1 MSITL
6 PRVNLNSILTSER
19 LAKLK
24 TAGVYLPTLQ
34 RGIEKEALRSMLD
47 GGLSQAAHPRIL
59 GSPLTN
65 PNITTDFSEA
75 QVELITQV
83 HPSITN
89 CLQELA
95 EIQTFVSD
103 SLEEELLW
111 PFSMPCNIKE
121 DDSIPIAQYGST
133 NLAKAKT
140 IYRRGLSNRY
150 GSKMQTISGI
160 HYNFSLSDAC
170 WEQLGYSDQESRTR
184 GYFDLIRNFRR
195 WSWLLVYLFG
205 ASPTIPKQLVPASDL
220 ASLSFLDDQNF
231 YMPHATSLRMGPMG
245 YQSTAQNNLAISY
258 NSLEDYLEGM
268 TLALSQTHSEYQKVG
283 LKQNSIYQQL
293 NTAILQIENEFYGY
307 IRPKRSLSDGERPIT
322 ALKKHGVEYVEV
334 RCLDLDPYLSTGI
347 DSKQI
352 QFIDTFLM
360 LCLLCESPPD
370 SAEEN
375 RLINENNAS
384 VVNWGR
390 KPKLALNNPDQ
401 IEMKDWAQE
410 LIMQCQPI
418 AEIFDANCQNPTYS
432 EAIAIQLEK
441 LTNPSLT
448 PSAKL
453 LDHIKN
459 SSRSFFELGVELAV
473 QHKQQ
478 NQANAVSIE
487 SQSRLAEKARASLQ
501 NLNDLELIEEESFES
516 FLFKYTSI

>member
-6 PRVNLNSILTSER
+6 PRVNLNSVLTSER
-19 LAKLK
+19 LARLK
-24 TAGVYLPTLQ
+24 TAGVYLPTLR
-34 RGIEKEALRSMLD
+34 RGIEKEALRSGLD
-47 GGLSQAAHPRIL
+47 GGLSQAMHPRTL

-65 PNITTDFSEA
+65 PNITTDFSES

-83 HPSITN
+83 HPSIAD

-103 SLEEELLW
+103 NLKEELLW
-111 PFSMPCNIKE
+111 PFSMPCHIRK
-121 DDSIPIAQYGST
+121 DHSIPIAQYGST

-150 GSKMQTISGI
+150 GSEMQTISGI

-170 WEQLGYSDQESRTR
+170 WKELGYVDQVSRTR

-205 ASPTIPKQLVPASDL
+205 ASPTIPKQLVQHSEL
-220 ASLSFLDDQNF
+220 ADLSFLDNESF
-231 YMPHATSLRMGPMG
+231 YMSHATSLRMGPMG

-268 TLALSQTHSEYQKVG
+268 TIALSQTHSEYQQVG
-283 LKQNSIYQQL
+283 LKQKSIYQQL

-307 IRPKRSLSDGERPIT
+307 IRPKRSLLAGERPVS

-334 RCLDLDPYLSTGI
+334 RCLDIDPYLPTGI
-347 DSKQI
+347 DSTQI
-352 QFIDTFLM
+352 QFIDTFLIM
-360 LCLLCESPPD
+360 CLLSESPPD

-375 RLINENNAS
+375 VLINENNAS

-390 KPKLALNNPDQ
+390 KPDLALKNPDL
-401 IEMKDWAQE
+401 IEMKTWARD
-410 LIMQCQPI
+410 LINQCKPI
-418 AEIFDANCQNPTYS
+418 AEIFDANCTNPTYS
-432 EAIAIQLEK
+432 ESIAIQLEK
-441 LTNPSLT
+441 LTNPDLT

-453 LDHIKN
+453 LDHIKT
-459 SSRSFFELGVELAV
+459 SSKSFYELGVELAK

-478 NQANAVSIE
+478 HQTNTVSAY
-487 SQSRLAEKARASLQ
+487 SQSQLAEQAKDSLQ
-501 NLNDLELIEEESFES
+501 KLKDLELVEEESFES
-516 FLFKYTSI
+516 FLFKYTAI